1 MEGVVRGTV
10 LSISGDISGETVA
23 ATSGWRWMGG
33 TVGEGMAEGTAV
45 GTAVASSA
53 GTAASAL
60 AAHSSGVHKNPGTTG
75 PLAGTAGPPMTSS

>member
-45 GTAVASSA
+45 ASSA